1 LTSSIALAI
10 ACKPLPLATMIGFFA
25 PAGLT
30 GAAPI
35 ASVLRLAAAA
45 EVTKRRRLIE
55 FLMVLRF
62 PINHLARSKR
72 G

>member
-1 LTSSIALAI
+1 MT

-30 GAAPI
+30 GEAPI
-35 ASVLRLAAAA
+35 ESVLRLAAAA
-45 EVTKRRRLIE
+45 EVTNRRRLIE
-55 FLMVLRF
+55 VLMVLQSRLV
-62 PINHLARSKR
+62 NYLVRGWARL